1 MPRHHT
7 KSSAPGGSQRQLR
20 VGETVRHAVA
30 DILSQGNVHD
40 PDLEGHIITV
50 PEVRMSPDLKLATVY
65 VMPLGGRDTDVV
77 IAALERNKKFLR
89 GEIAHRVNL
98 KFAPDIR
105 FRIDERFDEAERI
118 EKLLRTPAV
127 QRDLAPDSD
136 DELMIVTTA
145 DSVIDSEN
153 RRIARRLKKI
163 FLSTTRVD
171 DARRGNNDP
180 RQDSRQ
186 GKQPRQNN
194 QPRRD
199 KRDVHGWVVLDK
211 PIGMTSTH
219 AVAVLKRL
227 FQAKRAGHAGTL
239 DPLASG
245 GLPIALGEATKT
257 VPFVM
262 DGRKRY
268 RFTVTWGEE
277 RDTDDTEGRATQTS
291 ELRPTADAIRA
302 LLPRFTGLIEQ
313 IPPQYSAIKIQGER
327 AYDLAR
333 DGETVELKPRP
344 VEIHELTLVEQA
356 DNGHSVFEAECG
368 KGTYVRALAR
378 DIGRMLGCFGHICAL
393 RRTLVGPFTEADM
406 IPLEQLE
413 ALCNRAAS
421 GEGSLADALLP
432 VETALDDIP
441 ALAVTRAD
449 AARLHRGQ
457 AVLLR
462 GRDAPNSSGTVYVT
476 VAGRL
481 LALAEIGNGELIPKR
496 VFNLTGLTA
505 SPVDNESV

>member
-1 MPRHHT
+1 M
-7 KSSAPGGSQRQLR
+7 
-20 VGETVRHAVA
+20 TV
-30 DILSQGNVHD
+30 
-40 PDLEGHIITV
+40 
-50 PEVRMSPDLKLATVY
+50 M
-65 VMPLGGRDTDVV
+65 
-77 IAALERNKKFLR
+77 
-89 GEIAHRVNL
+89 
-98 KFAPDIR
+98 
-105 FRIDERFDEAERI
+105 
-118 EKLLRTPAV
+118 
-127 QRDLAPDSD
+127 
-136 DELMIVTTA
+136 TTN
-145 DSVIDSEN
+145 SVIDAKDAD
-153 RRIARRLKKI
+153 ARDAERDA
-163 FLSTTRVD
+163 FAGQRTD
-171 DARRGNNDP
+171 DARRTNNDP
-180 RQDSRQ
+180 RQKQ
-186 GKQPRQNN
+186 GKQ

-211 PIGMTSTH
+211 PIGMTSTQ

-268 RFTVTWGEE
+268 RFTVCWGEE
-277 RDTDDTEGRATQTS
+277 RDTDDTEGRPVRTS
-291 ELRPTADAIRA
+291 ESRPTADAIRE
-302 LLPRFTGLIEQ
+302 LLPRFTGVIEQ
-313 IPPQYSAIKIQGER
+313 IPPQYSAIKVQGER

-344 VEIHELTLVEQA
+344 VEIHELTLVEHG
-356 DNGHSVFEAECG
+356 DNGLSVFEAECG

-378 DIGRMLGCFGHICAL
+378 DMGRILGCFGHICAL
-393 RRTLVGPFTEADM
+393 RRTLVGPFTERDM

-462 GRDAPNSSGTVYVT
+462 GRDAPNTSGTVYVT

-496 VFNLTGLTA
+496 VFNLNGLTA
-505 SPVDNESV
+505 GPARNHESN